1 VTAGRPGSDV
11 TSSTPEGWPFCSQN
25 IVRSMC
31 KKGRKIVTTRP
42 HLRPGEIVSE
52 RFLLPVLD
60 FARLPTV
67 RTQGPKLLSANWTAL
82 QPVTAIAVTAS
93 RLAQW

>member
-1 VTAGRPGSDV
+1 
-11 TSSTPEGWPFCSQN
+11 
-25 IVRSMC
+25 
-31 KKGRKIVTTRP
+31 
-42 HLRPGEIVSE
+42 LRPGEIVSE